1 MEVIRFERWKV
12 SDKDPNRMEYLG
24 QRSAKEVFE
33 ELYHR
38 LLNMGYLPDEYFLLS
53 EDWKDGRL
61 IPEEADFFCC
71 TDYGESEGI
80 FIDGY
85 LKWFKDGKSETRK
98 FFTAKT
104 LGDTGAD
111 LDRMHLI
118 ASAITKAFHGYG
130 GQYARYIRLGEPKEG
145 GDMILNLTPKE
156 QQVMIDALLER
167 RESLIGKV
175 DAAEQMLRRLTGSIT
190 QYMDTVGAK
199 PMTLSPFD
207 RAMLAIRD
215 GELDAFKRLYLD
227 AANQADEMLQEAAGR
242 PGNVG
247 RKMTALLLA
256 SIDRY
261 DGESYL
267 AASKRAVD
275 TGDGER
281 VKLLMEQAGSHVPEL
296 DPEYYGKVIQYA
308 VSEHHQ
314 KMANELVK
322 DSPVEWISHAPPS
335 LLSLAV
341 MWKLWYFAESL
352 VSKGLAPGVEVV
364 QILTMLIRS
373 NDAWVIEILLR
384 EGMEIPK
391 DYYPAFRACVN
402 NNSAEAA
409 KTLIDY
415 GFDVDAYCAWA
426 QQYGKPDEGEQ
437 KLVEE
442 LCQYAAEKK
451 AKETPDGKAS

>member
-1 MEVIRFERWKV
+1 
-12 SDKDPNRMEYLG
+12 
-24 QRSAKEVFE
+24 
-33 ELYHR
+33 
-38 LLNMGYLPDEYFLLS
+38 
-53 EDWKDGRL
+53 
-61 IPEEADFFCC
+61 
-71 TDYGESEGI
+71 
-80 FIDGY
+80 
-85 LKWFKDGKSETRK
+85 
-98 FFTAKT
+98 
-104 LGDTGAD
+104 
-111 LDRMHLI
+111 
-118 ASAITKAFHGYG
+118 
-130 GQYARYIRLGEPKEG
+130 
-145 GDMILNLTPKE
+145 MILNLTPKE
-156 QQVMIDALLER
+156 QQVMIDTLLER
-167 RESLIGKV
+167 RERLIGKL

-227 AANQADEMLQEAAGR
+227 AANQADEMLSEAAGR

-281 VKLLMEQAGSHVPEL
+281 VKLLMEQAGSHVSGL

-442 LCQYAAEKK
+442 LRQYAAGKK